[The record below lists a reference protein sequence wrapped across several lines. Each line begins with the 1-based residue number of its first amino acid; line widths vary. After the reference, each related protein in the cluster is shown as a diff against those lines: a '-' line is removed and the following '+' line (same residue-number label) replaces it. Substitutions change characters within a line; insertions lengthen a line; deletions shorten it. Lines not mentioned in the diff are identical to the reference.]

1 MHARRGRSSRAD
13 GVRCSF
19 LLFAASPS
27 LLIFCL
33 LPPLVLLFASIG
45 LVLTTVKKDLLD
57 SVLAH
62 TASRGADA
70 RKPDVKILSSGAR
83 LGTADTVFEQSL
95 RALRGVPVRRLR
107 APRPDDRRKQMFPGL
122 SVSFEDEDAVGDDGP
137 YLQLFSTISD
147 EIADV
152 EVRRRSLHRS
162 LLSPLRSSHILSSV
176 FLSLSLCPSFSRR
189 ASSASAYLP

>member
-1 MHARRGRSSRAD
+1 MHEAVWRRVREAPERTAIVD
-13 GVRCSF
+13 AIGVELSY
-19 LLFAASPS
+19 AEMWA
-27 LLIFCL
+27 I
-33 LPPLVLLFASIG
+33 
-45 LVLTTVKKDLLD
+45 
-57 SVLAH
+57 
-62 TASRGADA
+62 ASRGADA

-83 LGTADTVFEQSL
+83 LGTADTVFEQAL

-152 EVRRRSLHRS
+152 EVR
-162 LLSPLRSSHILSSV
+162 
-176 FLSLSLCPSFSRR
+176 
-189 ASSASAYLP
+189 